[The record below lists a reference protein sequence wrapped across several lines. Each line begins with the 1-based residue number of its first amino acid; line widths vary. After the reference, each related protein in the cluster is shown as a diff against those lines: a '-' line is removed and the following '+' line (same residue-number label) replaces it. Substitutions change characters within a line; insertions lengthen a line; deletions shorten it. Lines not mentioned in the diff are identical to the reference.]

1 MNQVSDSERQK
12 LNKGEESVKIKAE
25 INQETR
31 KARELNNKST
41 AISLGEGEKTP
52 GIGPQRAPRLGKFL
66 SSFPK
71 SSLPYPGIK
80 KEGKK
85 ISKSY

>member
-31 KARELNNKST
+31 KARELNKN
-41 AISLGEGEKTP
+41 
-52 GIGPQRAPRLGKFL
+52 PQLFL
-66 SSFPK
+66 
-71 SSLPYPGIK
+71 
-80 KEGKK
+80 
-85 ISKSY
+85 